1 MLIWFTCLSHLHP
14 GSGSGLNEE
23 QDMESWMTPAVR
35 RAGMASA
42 PVSGFARAR
51 TGSALIVALIM
62 ALWGLHSAP
71 VLAHAMLVKAEPPR
85 RAQLTQPPAHV
96 RLWFNEEVEKDYASL
111 AVSHADKP
119 VTEVKP
125 RIAADD
131 PKSILLPL
139 PQLSPG
145 KYTVK
150 FRVLSVDGHV
160 VDSSYDFT
168 VKSKVP
174 AK

>member
-1 MLIWFTCLSHLHP
+1 
-14 GSGSGLNEE
+14 
-23 QDMESWMTPAVR
+23 MESWKTPAV
-35 RAGMASA
+35 
-42 PVSGFARAR
+42 ARAR
-51 TGSALIVALIM
+51 TGSALIMALVL
-62 ALWGLHSAP
+62 ALWGLHSTP

-85 RAQLTQPPAHV
+85 RAQLTQPPAQV

-119 VTEVKP
+119 VTEAKP
-125 RIAADD
+125 QVTADD